1 MQSLSLKKNV
11 RKQKQEE
18 ALARERLLREYHDTL
33 LQLRQVR
40 AAFQQVS
47 DPDLINACVFEMNAL
62 QERYA
67 YLLERM
73 RQENV
78 TCLRV
83 LRSEIHEK
91 IPRHILCRGIS
102 INRNVTEEP

>member
-18 ALARERLLREYHDTL
+18 ALARERLLREYNDTL

-83 LRSEIHEK
+83 LR
-91 IPRHILCRGIS
+91 
-102 INRNVTEEP
+102 